1 MKKLFISLIVG
12 VILSITAF
20 ASQYVTYNNFS
31 QFYNLAQSLGKQYG
45 PQNVLLV
52 YDIDCTL
59 LTAKQQLGS
68 DIWFNWQSQ
77 LMATD
82 PNSKYLVSK
91 DFNQMLQ
98 DQIILNYFYPLYPTE
113 STMPQQFSQLQNQ
126 GFKNLILSARGS
138 AWEQLTEQQMAN
150 AGFNVQKNEIS
161 NGFTGTYMPY
171 NLSNISGSGLTAQ
184 DVSIAKLKNPRT
196 VSFENGIFYASGQNK
211 GIILKTLLAKLGQQ
225 YKAIIFIDDTK
236 ANTDNMW
243 AIYQNDPT
251 VNMNCVRYS
260 YDDSLKAAFAAEDKT
275 QVYNQW
281 LQFEQMDQNVFGTT
295 TVPVSGE

>member
-1 MKKLFISLIVG
+1 MKKLFITFIAA
-12 VILSITAF
+12 IAFSISAF

-31 QFYNLAQSLGKQYG
+31 QFYTLAQTLGKQYG

-68 DIWFNWQSQ
+68 DIWFNWQAGLSS
-77 LMATD
+77 TD

-98 DQIILNYFYPLYPTE
+98 YQIILNYFYPLYPTE
-113 STMPQQFSQLQNQ
+113 SNMPQLFAQLQNQ

-138 AWEQLTEQQMAN
+138 AWEQLTEQQMKN
-150 AGFNVQKNEIS
+150 AGFDVQKNEIS

-171 NLSNISGSGLTAQ
+171 NLNNISVSGLTAQ
-184 DVSIAKLKNPRT
+184 DASTAKLKNPRA
-196 VSFENGIFYASGQNK
+196 VAFEDGIFYGSGQNK
-211 GIILKTLLAKLGQQ
+211 GIMLKTLLAKVGQQ
-225 YKAIIFIDDTK
+225 YKAVIFIDDTQ

-281 LQFEQMDQNVFGTT
+281 LQFQQMEQNVFGNT
-295 TVPVSGE
+295 TVPVTGE